1 MVLASQ
7 AVEFIA
13 GSAEDILIDLFTGEG
28 EDAIPVGDLAG
39 YTARCQVRYDS
50 DHPDVLAEWSTSG
63 PNLIVLGDSV
73 ARLRVSAA
81 MAQASLLWTWTLGWF
96 DLVLTSP
103 APAGSVP
110 NRPIRGIIRVTR
122 PITR

>member
-1 MVLASQ
+1 MALASQ

-28 EDAIPVGDLAG
+28 DDAEPVGDLAG
-39 YTARCQVRYDS
+39 YTARCQVRYDP

-63 PNLIVLGDSV
+63 PNLIALEGST
-73 ARLRVSAA
+73 ARLKVSAA
-81 MAQASLLWTWTLGWF
+81 MAAASLLWTWRLARF
-96 DLVLTSP
+96 DLLLTSP

-110 NRPIRGIIRVTR
+110 NRPIRGIIRVVS